1 MAALRVGWGAA
12 ETPSPT
18 AWSPRSRKLS
28 LEVISGLLLL
38 TALPGGG
45 SPQQIRDGIRKHIV

>member
-18 AWSPRSRKLS
+18 ARAPRSRKLS
-28 LEVISGLLLL
+28 LEGISGLLL

-45 SPQQIRDGIRKHIV
+45 CPQQIRDGIRKHRV